1 METQMHDESMD
12 KPKVR
17 KAKNY
22 TVAEDLIL
30 IAAWEHTSEDVVIG
44 TDQAKEQYWTR
55 VWREYLSNASSY
67 PYRPEKSIINR
78 FSIIRTKCL
87 KFSGIVQS
95 IEYANPSG
103 MTEQDKLNQA
113 IKAWSTEEKER
124 GVFKFLHCYQALKNS
139 PKWITEV
146 VHPSLSRSTAASE
159 SINLGDDVSASGH
172 VELERPVGR
181 KAGKERMKNKKIK
194 VEDSGESQT
203 SINFEKSQELMQKFH
218 EQKMDVIMQDSK
230 KMDEYLQLKREKLE
244 LDREHKEEKVMT
256 IDMSNLNEMQR
267 KYIEMKQWKIFE
279 KAFNK

>member
-1 METQMHDESMD
+1 MDSQIDNASMD

-17 KAKNY
+17 KAENY

-103 MTEQDKLNQA
+103 MTNQDK
-113 IKAWSTEEKER
+113 
-124 GVFKFLHCYQALKNS
+124 V
-139 PKWITEV
+139 
-146 VHPSLSRSTAASE
+146 
-159 SINLGDDVSASGH
+159 
-172 VELERPVGR
+172 
-181 KAGKERMKNKKIK
+181 
-194 VEDSGESQT
+194 
-203 SINFEKSQELMQKFH
+203 
-218 EQKMDVIMQDSK
+218 
-230 KMDEYLQLKREKLE
+230 KLP
-244 LDREHKEEKVMT
+244 L
-256 IDMSNLNEMQR
+256 L
-267 KYIEMKQWKIFE
+267 
-279 KAFNK
+279 